1 MEFQVKSKH
10 KFEINDKNHK
20 YVWAQFPMILAYIVT
35 AYTSQ
40 GDSLE
45 KVNLDFTKGKTGKKP
60 YVAVGSFYVAI
71 TRETK

>member
-1 MEFQVKSKH
+1 
-10 KFEINDKNHK
+10 
-20 YVWAQFPMILAYIVT
+20 MILAYIVT

-45 KVNLDFTKGKTGKKP
+45 EVNLDFTKGKTGKKP
-60 YVAVGSFYVAI
+60 YVEVGSFYVAI